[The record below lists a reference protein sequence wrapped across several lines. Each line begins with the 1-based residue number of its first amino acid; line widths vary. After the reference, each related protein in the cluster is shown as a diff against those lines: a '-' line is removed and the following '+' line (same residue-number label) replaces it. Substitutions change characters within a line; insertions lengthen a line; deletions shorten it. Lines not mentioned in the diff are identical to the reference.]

1 MNYVLIAINKVPEYL
16 KFSINSILSIDS
28 SAKVFILTD
37 SKTEFKNITQLNIQD
52 VKSSKIE
59 KIKDLNIYNNTIFQ
73 DNPLWETSLLR
84 VFYIEELFKTF
95 MLKSFIHFDNDVI
108 LYKSHELTNKYFDDK
123 KINITKPSE
132 KKCVFGFSYF
142 GNQDSISDVC
152 DKIIE
157 IAKSN
162 NLKGWEDNNGKPFN
176 EMDFLGKISNE
187 FFSLFNILPTIPLNS
202 DIVFDPSSF
211 GQFLDGTHLH
221 PKKFYSQ
228 RYINLNE
235 YVGTEVSSKRM
246 KIKFSKKIPK
256 IIWNKNYYELANLHI
271 HSKRFEKFLPQNYK
285 NWC

>member
-16 KFSINSILSIDS
+16 KFSINSILSVDS

-84 VFYIEELFKTF
+84 VFYLEELFKTF

-132 KKCVFGFSYF
+132 KMCIWFFLFWKSRFYF
-142 GNQDSISDVC
+142 
-152 DKIIE
+152 
-157 IAKSN
+157 
-162 NLKGWEDNNGKPFN
+162 
-176 EMDFLGKISNE
+176 
-187 FFSLFNILPTIPLNS
+187 
-202 DIVFDPSSF
+202 
-211 GQFLDGTHLH
+211 
-221 PKKFYSQ
+221 
-228 RYINLNE
+228 
-235 YVGTEVSSKRM
+235 
-246 KIKFSKKIPK
+246 
-256 IIWNKNYYELANLHI
+256 
-271 HSKRFEKFLPQNYK
+271 
-285 NWC
+285 